1 MASNWIKQIGLA
13 LLGIICFVGGLFV
26 YAKFLDKPKTV
37 VNNEYGK
44 IKNKGTNNDVST
56 SNSVIT
62 SYSIHYTKLYESIVA
77 SWISSRRRAEWRTN
91 YFYSIA
97 VH

>member
-26 YAKFLDKPKTV
+26 YAKFLDKPETV

-44 IKNKGTNNDVST
+44 IKNKGANNDVST
-56 SNSVIT
+56 SNSTQVSNEENNI
-62 SYSIHYTKLYESIVA
+62 KKK
-77 SWISSRRRAEWRTN
+77 RRFRLFGKKKQTP
-91 YFYSIA
+91 
-97 VH
+97 